1 MGCCLAEAAIRL
13 GHEVTL
19 ISGPVQ
25 IEYPKQARV
34 IPVVSTH
41 EMLEAAREHF
51 EECDGM
57 IGVAAPCDY
66 QPQKVADQ
74 KISKTGEPI
83 LLELIETPDVVATL
97 GASKGERWVVGFALE
112 TDDQRFRA
120 LTKLEKKRCNMMV
133 LNGPAAMDSDE
144 NRVEVLTKEDGVI
157 AEFAGQKRDIAVE
170 IMRVIQRE
178 LIKSEMPG

>member
-1 MGCCLAEAAIRL
+1 
-13 GHEVTL
+13 
-19 ISGPVQ
+19 
-25 IEYPKQARV
+25 
-34 IPVVSTH
+34 
-41 EMLEAAREHF
+41 
-51 EECDGM
+51 
-57 IGVAAPCDY
+57 
-66 QPQKVADQ
+66 
-74 KISKTGEPI
+74 
-83 LLELIETPDVVATL
+83 LELIETPDVVATL